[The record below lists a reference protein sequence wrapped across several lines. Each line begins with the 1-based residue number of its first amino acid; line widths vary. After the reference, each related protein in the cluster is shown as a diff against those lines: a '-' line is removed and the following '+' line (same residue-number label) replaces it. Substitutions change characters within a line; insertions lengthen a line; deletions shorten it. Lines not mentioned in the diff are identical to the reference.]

1 MNKVTR
7 TLLFLV
13 LLVIFSCSQQGPNP
27 PEPSSSEP
35 NSSES
40 NQSEPTSQDSAEV
53 SGKPERNELAK
64 ERLEESVQQKVVAS
78 CELILGWDPWE
89 PYQYLTP
96 DDQVKGLEIELIQS
110 MARQVGCN
118 VKFEQGEWV
127 DLLESLQLGKID
139 MLGGASRTE
148 AREMFAHF
156 SIPYRHES
164 FVLYLLTENIENY
177 AEKSIFELM
186 DEKFRLGITEDYIYG
201 DAISAIQDKEVY
213 QSQIVTVPIT
223 EVNYYNLMQGNIDGF
238 LEDPFVAGYTL
249 KRKGIA
255 SKISASGIKVHSG
268 DVSIMFSKVSIKP
281 ERVEQFNMALDSIKD
296 SGEYK
301 KILDKYTH

>member
-1 MNKVTR
+1 MNKVIR
-7 TLLFLV
+7 SLLFLV
-13 LLVIFSCSQQGPNP
+13 FLVIFSCGQQEPNP
-27 PEPSSSEP
+27 SDSDL
-35 NSSES
+35 SES
-40 NQSEPTSQDSAEV
+40 NQSEPAIRDSAKV
-53 SGKPERNELAK
+53 SAKLDRIESAK
-64 ERLEESVQQKVVAS
+64 EDSDELVQQKAVAS

-96 DDQVKGLEIELIQS
+96 DNQVKGLEIELIQS
-110 MARQVGCN
+110 MASQVGCS

-139 MLGGASRTE
+139 MLGGASKTE
-148 AREMFAHF
+148 AREIFAHF

-164 FVLYLLTENIENY
+164 FILYLLTENIERY

-201 DAISAIQDKEVY
+201 DAIAVIQDKEIY

-223 EVNYYNLMQGNIDGF
+223 EVNYYNLIQNNIDGF
-238 LEDPFVAGYTL
+238 LEDPFVAGYTI
-249 KRKGIA
+249 KRKGLS

-268 DVSIMFSKVSIKP
+268 DVSIMFSKKSIKP
-281 ERVEQFNMALDSIKD
+281 ERVEQFNIALDSIRD

-301 KILDKYTH
+301 KILDKYSH

>member
-1 MNKVTR
+1 MNKVIR
-7 TLLFLV
+7 SLLFLV
-13 LLVIFSCSQQGPNP
+13 FLVIFSCGQQEPNP
-27 PEPSSSEP
+27 SDSDL
-35 NSSES
+35 SES
-40 NQSEPTSQDSAEV
+40 NQSEPAIRDSAKV
-53 SGKPERNELAK
+53 SAKLDRIESAK
-64 ERLEESVQQKVVAS
+64 EDSDELVQQKAVAS

-96 DDQVKGLEIELIQS
+96 DNQVKGLEIELIQS
-110 MARQVGCN
+110 MASQVGCS

-127 DLLESLQLGKID
+127 DLLESLQMGKID
-139 MLGGASRTE
+139 MLGGASKTE
-148 AREMFAHF
+148 AREIFAHF

-164 FVLYLLTENIENY
+164 FILYLLTENIEHY

-201 DAISAIQDKEVY
+201 DAIAVIQDKEIY

-223 EVNYYNLMQGNIDGF
+223 EVNYYNLIQNNIDGF
-238 LEDPFVAGYTL
+238 LEDPFVAGYTI
-249 KRKGIA
+249 KRKGLS

-268 DVSIMFSKVSIKP
+268 DVSIMFSKKSIKP
-281 ERVEQFNMALDSIKD
+281 ERVEQFNIALDSIRD

-301 KILDKYTH
+301 KILDKYSH